1 MIFSELYSAY
11 YNAVA
16 RIIRELIK
24 GEKSEKR
31 LSEIVSEN
39 AFAESMLTVLPS
51 LKSEKWQLM
60 KTDTTTPIK
69 HNPTMPLTNIEKS
82 WLKAV
87 FLDPRV
93 RIFGDYEELFPD
105 TEPLFTPDDFV
116 IYDRYSDGDDFTDKG
131 YIERFRTILSAV
143 KSKTPLDIRMYNRRG
158 EEISVTILPEKLEYS
173 EKDDKMRLIG
183 IGKGNYDTIN
193 LARIISCKE
202 SETKDFLFPEK
213 NESKSRTVTLR
224 ITDRRNAL
232 ERCLLHFAHFEKRAE
247 KIDDMH
253 YMVHIVYDKDDETE
267 LVIRILGF
275 GPMVEVTEP
284 EHFRNLIIERLK
296 RQMEFEL

>member
-16 RIIRELIK
+16 KIIRELIN
-24 GEKSEKR
+24 GEKNENR
-31 LSEIVSEN
+31 LSEIVSEK
-39 AFAESMLTVLPS
+39 AFGESMLTVLPS

-60 KTDTTTPIK
+60 KSNMTTPIK
-69 HNPTMPLTNIEKS
+69 HSPTMPLTNIEKS

-87 FLDPRV
+87 FMDPRI
-93 RIFGDYEELFPD
+93 RLFGNYDNLFPD
-105 TEPLFTPDDFV
+105 TKPLFTPDDYV
-116 IYDRYSDGDDFTDKG
+116 IYDRYSDGDDFTDEG

-143 KSKTPLDIRMYNRRG
+143 KSKTPLDIRMLNRKG
-158 EEISVTILPEKLEYS
+158 DEISVTILPERLEYS

-202 SETKDFLFPEK
+202 SKEKDFSFSKKE
-213 NESKSRTVTLR
+213 ESKSRMVTLR

-247 KIDDMH
+247 KIDDMN

-267 LVIRILGF
+267 LVIRILSF
-275 GPMVEVTEP
+275 GPLVEVTEP
-284 EHFRNLIIERLK
+284 QHFRELIIERLK
-296 RQMEFEL
+296 RQAEFNL

>member
-16 RIIRELIK
+16 KIIAELIK

-31 LSEIVSEN
+31 LSEIVSEK

-60 KTDTTTPIK
+60 KGDMTTPIK
-69 HNPTMPLTNIEKS
+69 HIPTMPLTNIEKS
-82 WLKAV
+82 WLKAIS
-87 FLDPRV
+87 LDPRI
-93 RIFGDYEELFPD
+93 RLFGIYEDIFPD
-105 TEPLFTPDDFV
+105 TEPLFTAEDYV
-116 IYDRYSDGDDFTDKG
+116 IYDRYSDGDDFTDKE
-131 YIERFRTILSAV
+131 YIKRFRTILSAV
-143 KSKTPLDIRMYNRRG
+143 KSKTPLDIRMYNRKG
-158 EEISVTILPEKLEYS
+158 KEISVTMLPEKLEYS

-183 IGKGNYDTIN
+183 IGRGNYDTIN
-193 LARIISCKE
+193 LARIIDCKE
-202 SETKDFLFPEK
+202 SKETDFLPDK
-213 NESKSRTVTLR
+213 KAESRNRTVTLR
-224 ITDRRNAL
+224 ITDKRNAL

-284 EHFRNLIIERLK
+284 QHFRELIIERLK
-296 RQMEFEL
+296 RQTEFNL

>member
-60 KTDTTTPIK
+60 KGDMTTPVK
-69 HNPTMPLTNIEKS
+69 HSPTMPLTNIEKS

-93 RIFGDYEELFPD
+93 RLFGNYEDLFPD
-105 TEPLFTPDDFV
+105 TEPLFTPEDFV

-131 YIERFRTILSAV
+131 YTERFRIILSAV
-143 KSKTPLDIRMYNRRG
+143 KSRTPLDIRMYNRRG
-158 EEISVTILPEKLEYS
+158 EEISITILPEKLEYS

-202 SETKDFLFPEK
+202 SESKELSFPEK

>member
-60 KTDTTTPIK
+60 KADMTTPIK

-93 RIFGDYEELFPD
+93 RLFGNYEDLFPD
-105 TEPLFTPDDFV
+105 TEPLFTPEDFV

-131 YIERFRTILSAV
+131 YIERFRIILSAV
-143 KSKTPLDIRMYNRRG
+143 KSRTPLDIRMYNRRG

-202 SETKDFLFPEK
+202 SENKELSFPEK